1 MLFCLSIA
9 VSIVLMRMLMML
21 MMLVIISLASI
32 LWCSI
37 SSQIGVAKQQ
47 AAIE

>member
-9 VSIVLMRMLMML
+9 VSIVSIRML
-21 MMLVIISLASI
+21 MMLVIIPLASI
-32 LWCSI
+32 LWSSI
-37 SSQIGVAKQQ
+37 SSQICVAKQQ

>member
-1 MLFCLSIA
+1 MLCCLSIA
-9 VSIVLMRMLMML
+9 VSIVLMRML